1 MNRHPIRPI
10 TIIFVVLAVVLLAT
24 LAFVVVALL
33 DTPPAGGPSPSGA
46 RPGPAAP
53 AMASHDEASEWAEKT
68 LAGLTLERKIGQMIC
83 PDIAA
88 GYIAADDPRLAQWK
102 RNARELGVGM
112 MVLYGGTPRDV
123 AHLLNSLQK
132 EAALPL
138 LMAADFEGGPGQ
150 QVAGAS
156 EFPANMAFSAAG
168 SEDLM
173 YRAAKA
179 GAEEGRAMG
188 IHLTYTPVV
197 DVSMRPENP
206 AESVRSFGGDLDLL
220 GRMVKAYVRGYNDGG
235 MLTTAKHFPGRGDVA
250 LMPARPDFN
259 YNDKPAAAVESEEF
273 RAFKHAVDAG
283 VTFIMTEH
291 IAVPSVTGG
300 SDLPAS
306 VEPKLATGW
315 VRDRLGFQGLL
326 TTDDLWYPQVVGR
339 FGENEVAVLAVEA
352 GHDIVLKPKDPAG
365 AIQALVAAVRSGRI
379 TEERIDRSVRRLLYW
394 KARLNLHKDRFV
406 DEASVAESVGTAAH
420 FAVVR
425 EAADKSLTLLKNDG
439 VFPLKQ
445 ERLAGAKMV
454 NIAVQKADGDPSPAV
469 LAGKL
474 AAAFPG
480 IRNFVLRPDIEPAYY
495 DKARQAVNGADL
507 VILSLFVPRNR
518 LGDAAPLRDG
528 DLAFIRELAEAKPGA
543 LVAMSYGNPH
553 LVRKIGDVA
562 AFVVGYGERGWFGNQ
577 AVYFDAFVALLRG
590 EVKPSGKLPVKVS
603 DTYGIGAGLTY

>member
-10 TIIFVVLAVVLLAT
+10 TVILVVLAVVLLAT

-33 DTPPAGGPSPSGA
+33 DTSSADDPTPSGA

-132 EAALPL
+132 EAALPI

-220 GRMVKAYVRGYNDGG
+220 GRMVKAYVRGYNDGS

-250 LMPARPDFN
+250 LMPGRPDFN
-259 YNDKPAAAVESEEF
+259 YNDKPAASVESEEF

-352 GHDIVLKPKDPAG
+352 GHDIVLKPKDPSG

-379 TEERIDRSVRRLLYW
+379 AEERIDRSVRRLLYW

-406 DEASVAESVGTAAH
+406 DEARVAESVGTAAH
-420 FAVVR
+420 LAVVR

-439 VFPLKQ
+439 VFPLKR
-445 ERLAGAKMV
+445 EGLAGAKIV
-454 NIAVQKADGDPSPAV
+454 NIAVQKADGDPSPAA

-474 AAAFPG
+474 GAAFPG
-480 IRNFVLRPDIEPAYY
+480 LRNFVLRPDMEPAHYE
-495 DKARQAVNGADL
+495 KARQAVNGADL

-528 DLAFIRELAEAKPGA
+528 DLAFIRELVKAKPGA
-543 LVAMSYGNPH
+543 VLAMSFGNPH
-553 LVRKIGDVA
+553 LIRKIGDVA

-577 AVYFDAFVALLRG
+577 AVYFDAFIGLLRG

-603 DTYGIGAGLTY
+603 DAYAIGAGLTY